1 MKEAHTDISQAQFS
15 VGELVTHRLFHY
27 RGVIIDVDA
36 NFQLTDEW
44 YDMVAQSEPPRN
56 LPWYHVLVHEAQH
69 TTYVAERNL
78 ETDPSNE
85 AIAHPLL
92 TSYFTRLEAGRYIN
106 DAKIN

>member
-1 MKEAHTDISQAQFS
+1 MKEANTDISQAQFS

-44 YDMVAQSEPPRN
+44 YDMVAQSQPPRN
-56 LPWYHVLVHEAQH
+56 LPWYHVLVHQAQH

-78 ETDPSNE
+78 ETDSSNE

>member
-1 MKEAHTDISQAQFS
+1 MKEANTDISQAQFS

-44 YDMVAQSEPPRN
+44 YDMVAQSQPPRN
-56 LPWYHVLVHEAQH
+56 LPWYHVLVHQAQH

-92 TSYFTRLEAGRYIN
+92 TSYFSRLEAGRYIN

>member
-1 MKEAHTDISQAQFS
+1 MKEANTDISQAQFS

-27 RGVIIDVDA
+27 RGVVIDVDA

-44 YDMVAQSEPPRN
+44 YDMVAQSQPPRN

-85 AIAHPLL
+85 AIAHPLI
-92 TSYFTRLEAGRYIN
+92 TSYFNRLEAGLYIN